1 MGISA
6 CSSIPKLPPELLE
19 IHAVLRRFPLA
30 KEDHR
35 NIPAIALLEDRIG
48 IYIDLPEYSAKFSQ
62 ERRDGRL
69 GFVTKMASGTRI
81 EGDVAGTGSGKAC
94 VFRMSAHRL
103 SAKAHL
109 TGEQARLGRSG
120 A

>member
-1 MGISA
+1 L
-6 CSSIPKLPPELLE
+6 KLPPELLE

-30 KEDHR
+30 NEDHG
-35 NIPAIALLEDRIG
+35 NIPTVALLEDRIG
-48 IYIDLPEYSAKFSQ
+48 INIDFAKDSAEFSQ

-69 GFVTKMASGTRI
+69 GFVAKVAPWTRI

>member
-30 KEDHR
+30 NEDHR
-35 NIPAIALLEDRIG
+35 NIPTIALLEGRIG
-48 IYIDLPEYSAKFSQ
+48 INIDFAKGSAEFSQ

-69 GFVTKMASGTRI
+69 GFVAKVASRTRI
-81 EGDVAGTGSGKAC
+81 EGDVAGTGSGKAR
-94 VFRMSAHRL
+94 VFGMCAHL
-103 SAKAHL
+103 LGAKLHL